1 MDAVLTLGLMLYFEL
16 AERLLSRVMV
26 GQEVRLM

>member
-16 AERLLSRVMV
+16 AERLSRAMV